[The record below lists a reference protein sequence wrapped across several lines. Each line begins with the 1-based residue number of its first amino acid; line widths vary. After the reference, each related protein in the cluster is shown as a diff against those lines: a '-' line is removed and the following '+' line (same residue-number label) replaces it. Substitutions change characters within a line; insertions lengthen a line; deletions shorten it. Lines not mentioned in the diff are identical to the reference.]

1 MPHNLFMSQI
11 YAFLTVLLWSSAYVF
26 TKIALES
33 FSFASLA
40 LLRCGVASLCLGA
53 VLAVRKK
60 PFPGLTS
67 LPWFA
72 VSGATGFALYI
83 LVFNMGSASL
93 NPTTSCVIIS
103 TSPIITALLAQL
115 FFKESLGP
123 LRWIALALA
132 FCGILVM
139 TLWDG
144 SFSVSDGTLWM
155 LAAAFCISAYN
166 VMQRLLA
173 KRFEPLIITAY
184 SFFAGTLLLAPFTS
198 VAVEQLGAASASHL
212 WLVIF
217 LGACPSALAY
227 VLWAKALSLAPTT
240 GNVSNY
246 MFMTPFLALLLEY
259 GVTNSL
265 PGFATFAGGGIIMA
279 SLGVF
284 IWASRRT

>member
-1 MPHNLFMSQI
+1 MPRNLFMSQI
-11 YAFLTVLLWSSAYVF
+11 YAFLTVFLWSSAYVF

-53 VLAVRKK
+53 VLVVKK
-60 PFPGLTS
+60 RPFPGMAS
-67 LPWFA
+67 LPWFV
-72 VSGATGFALYI
+72 VSGVTGFALYI

-115 FFKESLGP
+115 FFKENLGP

-139 TLWDG
+139 TLWGG
-144 SFSVSDGTLWM
+144 SFSISDGTVWM

-166 VMQRLLA
+166 IMQRLLA
-173 KRFEPLIITAY
+173 KRIEPLTITAY
-184 SFFAGTLLLAPFTS
+184 SFFAGTLLLAPFMPD
-198 VAVEQLGAASASHL
+198 AVEQLGTAPASHL

-227 VLWAKALSLAPTT
+227 VLWVKALSIAPTT

-259 GVTNSL
+259 GVTKNL
-265 PGFATFAGGGIIMA
+265 PGFPTFAGGGIIMA
-279 SLGVF
+279 SLGIF
-284 IWASRRT
+284 IWASRRA

>member
-11 YAFLTVLLWSSAYVF
+11 YAFLTVFLWSSAYVF

-83 LVFNMGSASL
+83 LVFNMGSVSL

-115 FFKESLGP
+115 FFKEDLGP
-123 LRWIALALA
+123 LRWVALVLA

-144 SFSVSDGTLWM
+144 SFSISDGTVWM
-155 LAAAFCISAYN
+155 LAAAICISAYN
-166 VMQRLLA
+166 IMQRLLA
-173 KRFEPLIITAY
+173 KRFEPLTITAY
-184 SFFAGTLLLAPFTS
+184 SFFAGTLLLAPFTPG
-198 VAVEQLGAASASHL
+198 AVEQLGSAPASHL

-227 VLWAKALSLAPTT
+227 VLWTKALSIAPTT

-246 MFMTPFLALLLEY
+246 MFMTPFMALLLEY
-259 GVTNSL
+259 GVTDNL

-279 SLGVF
+279 SLGIF
-284 IWASRRT
+284 IWASRRA